1 MISGLLNEG
10 LGILVIGMGTVFV
23 FLALLVVTVSLMS
36 KFAKK
41 LETLFPAP
49 ITSSSPA
56 ATVGIPAEHIAA
68 ITAAVKRYRS
78 TGSS

>member
-1 MISGLLNEG
+1 MSSELLNEG

-23 FLALLVVTVSLMS
+23 FLALLVVTVTFMS

-41 LETLFPAP
+41 LEAMFPTP
-49 ITSSSPA
+49 IPSPA
-56 ATVGIPAEHIAA
+56 ATSGIPAEHIAA

-78 TGSS
+78 SRTN